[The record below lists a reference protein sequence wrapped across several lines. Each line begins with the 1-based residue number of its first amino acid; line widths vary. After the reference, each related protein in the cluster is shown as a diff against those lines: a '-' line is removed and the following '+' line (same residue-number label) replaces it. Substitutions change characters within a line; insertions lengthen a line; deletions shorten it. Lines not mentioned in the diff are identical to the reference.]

1 MEVSSTGSTTASL
14 DAMKKATQV
23 QEQAIVKVLDG
34 AQEQSKK
41 IEATVQQQNVQT
53 AQKTG
58 MGKSL
63 DLMS

>member
-1 MEVSSTGSTTASL
+1 MDVSSTGSTTVSL

-41 IEATVQQQNVQT
+41 MEMSMQQNMQET

-58 MGKSL
+58 MGQSL